1 MPLQWTNPGW
11 IQFYENGKEAIDT
24 FDVLVAR
31 VHDIYSNRILS
42 VLASMQE
49 VTLQILPGDD
59 EIWTVDEFLEKSEES
74 CRQAAIELNRKS
86 QMVEEAVEEV
96 LDLVDKASQV
106 FQKMIGIENDLFAD
120 LSKGKG
126 NEWHAV
132 FFFVKV
138 MMHIQL

>member
-1 MPLQWTNPGW
+1 MFSYSKYFQWTNPGW
-11 IQFYENGKEAIDT
+11 TEFYENGKEAIDT

-96 LDLVDKASQV
+96 LDLVNKASQI

-120 LSKGKG
+120 LSRGK
-126 NEWHAV
+126 NSSKTI
-132 FFFVKV
+132 FLY
-138 MMHIQL
+138 MY

>member
-1 MPLQWTNPGW
+1 M
-11 IQFYENGKEAIDT
+11 
-24 FDVLVAR
+24 VAR

-59 EIWTVDEFLEKSEES
+59 EIWTLEEFLERSEES

-96 LDLVDKASQV
+96 LGLVDKASQI
-106 FQKMIGIENDLFAD
+106 FQKMIGVENDLFAD
-120 LSKGKG
+120 LSKGKSLKLICTICMKPHL
-126 NEWHAV
+126 NLAKLKLILPSYK
-132 FFFVKV
+132 F
-138 MMHIQL
+138 